1 MHRSWLTIVLV
12 LATLGAALMAGT
24 FFIFSVAVMP
34 ALRKLDAARAAA
46 AMNSINTTI
55 LNPVFLG
62 AFVGTAVLAVVVV
75 VTGFTRGED
84 PSAPWL
90 VTGGLLY
97 ALGVFG
103 VTAVLNVP
111 LNDQLARAAAD
122 APSLGAAWASYE
134 PPWTRWNHV
143 RTVASIGATLTWVV
157 AALHR

>member
-1 MHRSWLTIVLV
+1 MPRSWLTTVLV

-34 ALRKLDAARAAA
+34 ALRKLDPARAAA
-46 AMNSINTTI
+46 AMNSINAAI

-62 AFVGTAVLAVVVV
+62 AFVGTAVLAVVLV

-84 PSAPWL
+84 PAGPWL
-90 VTGGLLY
+90 IAGGLLY

-103 VTAVLNVP
+103 VTAAFNVP
-111 LNDQLARAAAD
+111 LNEQLARPAAE
-122 APSLGAAWASYE
+122 APGVGAAWASYE
-134 PPWTRWNHV
+134 PSWTRWNHV
-143 RTVASIGATLTWVV
+143 RTVASIGATLAWVV